1 MIKTLGSGIG
11 SGEFKPRSVP
21 YQLCQFGQMTSFSI
35 HLLLFLFVLNF
46 NYYYEDKYKVLFN
59 SIAQI
64 LIVKLGAYMSI

>member
-1 MIKTLGSGIG
+1 MYIKLLTVDITSLG
-11 SGEFKPRSVP
+11 KWYMP
-21 YQLCQFGQMTSFSI
+21 Q
-35 HLLLFLFVLNF
+35 FVLNF